1 MKEDYDDGFIKWMEF
16 DNKYLNLLIYMGIY
30 RWWS

>member
-1 MKEDYDDGFIKWMEF
+1 MKEDYDDGFIKWTEF
-16 DNKYLNLLIYMGIY
+16 DNKYLSLLIQMGIF